1 MRRSYDSGIQLT
13 EKEVETDHLKTVVLA
28 LNQKIQITN
37 DIQTDLDTK
46 GDMFAKSEEARQALQ
61 AQLRD
66 YIQRS
71 EEDSHKNKQF

>member
-1 MRRSYDSGIQLT
+1 M
-13 EKEVETDHLKTVVLA
+13 KTVVLA

-46 GDMFAKSEEARQALQ
+46 GDMFQKSEEARAGLQ
-61 AQLRD
+61 QQLRD

-71 EEDSHKNKQF
+71 EEDSRKNKEF